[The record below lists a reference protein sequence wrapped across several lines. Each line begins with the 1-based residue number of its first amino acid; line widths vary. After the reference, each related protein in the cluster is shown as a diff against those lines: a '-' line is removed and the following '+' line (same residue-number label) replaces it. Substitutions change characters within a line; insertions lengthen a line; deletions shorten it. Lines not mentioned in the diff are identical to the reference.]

1 MRRSEKNFQNVD
13 GCRFLD
19 AHETQACTGDN
30 RERGRQPEPARELE
44 LELVHGEHRTGED
57 GDNDSVTDKTPANV
71 EKGRGSSPEVHGVL
85 GEVNGE
91 PEAATGRGGDLGGD
105 GWRASSGANQRLAEE
120 RVAAEGI
127 RLGDLGLQHRYWGF
141 YRGKRRWD
149 RRPSQDSDVRSFG

>member
-1 MRRSEKNFQNVD
+1 LASEKNFQNVD

-57 GDNDSVTDKTPANV
+57 GDNDSVTDKTPAKV

-85 GEVNGE
+85 GEVNRE
-91 PEAATGRGGDLGGD
+91 PEAATGRRPAVVETLEATAGE
-105 GWRASSGANQRLAEE
+105 RAQE
-120 RVAAEGI
+120 RT
-127 RLGDLGLQHRYWGF
+127 RD
-141 YRGKRRWD
+141 
-149 RRPSQDSDVRSFG
+149 